1 MLLFSFPCVW
11 VVNDDND
18 NDDDDDDEAADMR
31 IIVGL
36 GIGDNDNVSIVG
48 DVTGSNV
55 GEPIKLFDDS
65 ADGAKV
71 VGVMVGWE
79 VLKKVLFAQ

>member
-1 MLLFSFPCVW
+1 MLLFSFPCVLL
-11 VVNDDND
+11 VNDDND
-18 NDDDDDDEAADMR
+18 DDDEDEAADMR
-31 IIVGL
+31 IRVGL
-36 GIGDNDNVSIVG
+36 GIGDNVSIVG

-55 GEPIKLFDDS
+55 GKPTKLFDDS

-71 VGVMVGWE
+71 VGVMVGCD